1 MEWFII
7 VLIVILVF
15 CIIRLLR
22 MTNDIQSL
30 NKSLRYIQE
39 NETNQLLT
47 TTTFYKDICSL
58 SSTMN
63 EILEEKMKI
72 RISSNKS
79 NREFRQAV
87 TNISH
92 DLRTPLTSAI
102 GYLQMI
108 QSDKTEEYK
117 KDDYLKI
124 IEYRLKT
131 LSNLTNDLL
140 EYSSLIERNVP
151 MHFEQININNLL
163 RDTVSTFY
171 DEFIDRNYKV
181 SINIPSDSLYFMG
194 DVVSFKRIFMN
205 LIQNTLKYG
214 TEIFDVSLDQKKKI
228 ILFRNKIANAQGF
241 DVEPLLN
248 RFYTSDK
255 SRSDKSTGLGLTIVK
270 ELITSMGG
278 TIRTLV
284 KDDFLIIEIGLD
296 KR

>member
-7 VLIVILVF
+7 VLIVILIF
-15 CIIRLLR
+15 FIIRLLR
-22 MTNDIQSL
+22 MKNDIQSL

-102 GYLQMI
+102 GYIQMI

-117 KDDYLKI
+117 KDEYLKI

-171 DEFIDRNYKV
+171 DEFIDKNYKV
-181 SINIPSDSLYFMG
+181 SINIPFDSLYFMG

-214 TEIFDVSLDQKKKI
+214 TEIFDVSLDQKKKT
-228 ILFRNKIANAQGF
+228 ILFRNRIANAKGF